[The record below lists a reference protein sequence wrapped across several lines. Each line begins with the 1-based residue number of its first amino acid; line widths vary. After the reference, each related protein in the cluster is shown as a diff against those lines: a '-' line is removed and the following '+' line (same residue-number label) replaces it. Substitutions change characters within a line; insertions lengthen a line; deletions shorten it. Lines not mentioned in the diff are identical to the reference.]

1 MTYPGTDPKKLLHR
15 VLTAPVILESVPG
28 WIILLVLV
36 ALATSVGLF
45 WRSTLP
51 LGISAAGWLCFS
63 LLDWGLLAG
72 LPRTRRSFGPI
83 RPSLLGLAVLRAVL
97 AALLQPAGSGW
108 LALSAMAALTGLVCY
123 ATWVEPFQI
132 QVTEQ
137 KLAFSQWSRDTPPLR
152 LLHLSDL
159 HLERIGLREERLN
172 DLIAELCP
180 DLICFSGDILS
191 LSHNEDPRAI
201 ADARTVIARWR
212 APLGVYAVTGSP
224 LVDVPQSAASVLEG
238 LPHLRWLCDQ
248 SVILNANGRPLALV
262 GLSCS
267 HNPAADGRNLTA
279 ALEEVPPDTPVI
291 LIYHSPDLAPHAA
304 RSRVDLQLSGHTHGG
319 QIRAPIYGAIIT
331 SSVYGKRFEMG
342 CYKLPRAGAESL
354 TLYVSR
360 GIGVEGG
367 IAPRARFL
375 CRPEIIL
382 WTLGAGPAPSS
393 H

>member
-1 MTYPGTDPKKLLHR
+1 
-15 VLTAPVILESVPG
+15 VPVALESVPG

-36 ALATSVGLF
+36 ALATCVGLV

-51 LGISAAGWLCFS
+51 LGISTAGWLSFA
-63 LLDWGLLAG
+63 LLDWGLLTG

-83 RPSLLGLAVLRAVL
+83 HPSLLALAILRAVL
-97 AALLQPAGSGW
+97 ATLLQSAGSVW
-108 LALSAMAALTGLVCY
+108 LALSAMAALTGLVWY
-123 ATWVEPFQI
+123 TTWVEPFQI
-132 QVTEQ
+132 RVTER
-137 KLAFSQWSRDTPPLR
+137 KLAFSQWSPDTPPLR

-159 HLERIGLREERLN
+159 HLERKGLREERLN

-191 LSHNEDPRAI
+191 LSHNLDPRAI
-201 ADARTVIARWR
+201 ADARAVIGRWR

-224 LVDVPQSAASVLEG
+224 LVDVPEAAASVLEG
-238 LPHLRWLCDQ
+238 LPHLRWLCDE
-248 SVILNANGRPLALV
+248 SMILNPSGRPLALV

-267 HNPAADGRNLTA
+267 HNPAAAGRKLTA
-279 ALEEVPPDTPVI
+279 ALAKVPPDTPVI
-291 LIYHSPDLAPHAA
+291 LIYHSPDLAPYAA

-319 QIRAPIYGAIIT
+319 QIRAPFFGAIVT

-342 CYKLPRAGAESL
+342 CYKLRRAGAQPL

-375 CRPEIIL
+375 CQPEIIL
-382 WTLGAGPAPSS
+382 WTLGAATEPAPRV
-393 H
+393 